1 MYGQEMSNRF
11 AQQGITLVEL
21 IITIVIVGILSSI
34 AYPGFNK
41 YLQQSRRS
49 EAHDALIQIANLQEL
64 FFLQKQRYA
73 SLSELGLKTFPDNSH
88 TTENNYYLI
97 TATVASASYRLTAT
111 AIGTQTHDTEC
122 QTFTLA
128 QDGSRDSS
136 SHERCW

>member
-1 MYGQEMSNRF
+1 MAAEMRNIFR
-11 AQQGITLVEL
+11 QQGVTLVEL
-21 IITIVIVGILSSI
+21 ILTIVIVGILSSI
-34 AYPGFNK
+34 AYPKFSQ

-49 EAHDALIQIANLQEL
+49 EAHSALIKIANLQEQ

-88 TTENNYYLI
+88 TTENDYYRI
-97 TATVASASYRLTAT
+97 TVTVTSASYRLTAMAT
-111 AIGTQTHDTEC
+111 NAQIHDTEC
-122 QTFTLA
+122 QLFTLA